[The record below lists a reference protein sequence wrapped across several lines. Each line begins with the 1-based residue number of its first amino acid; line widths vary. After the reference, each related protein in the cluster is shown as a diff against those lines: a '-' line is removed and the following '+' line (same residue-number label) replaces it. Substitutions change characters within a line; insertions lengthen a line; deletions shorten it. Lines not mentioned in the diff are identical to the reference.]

1 MQKKEQ
7 FLEEKIYN
15 FLDALRNNGNINMFE
30 SPEIV
35 KNMYRIKKETAR
47 KIVAN
52 WMKRRDH

>member
-30 SPEIV
+30 SPKIV